1 MALPASLLVRN
12 GSRRRLLASS
22 THKPGTTLPRAQIE
36 GPVSGVF
43 LRFLAV
49 GADVA
54 TLWVAQ
60 SNRGDGSIW
69 PAASDAGSLGLD
81 RPITLVDRTCDL
93 GIKRPLLYQLS
104 YRPARPVQTGL
115 AAILARPPPSTS
127 GLGRHPFKVV
137 ARVRIPLGALIHR
150 GRSGRFAAVMIFFGF
165 TFRFVAAVAGRVA
178 AAPCGNCLPWGITKV
193 GQTERPWRC
202 SNSTRARSSDP
213 FFTWISRRK
222 CARCTQS
229 ECGTTVGD
237 CAGANDCPIGLHGCC
252 LVRSR
257 WCCWRSVSLT
267 SSPGAVEARRQRGH
281 DALLRAIHPEQ
292 GGQAGAQEART
303 DRARHRLVRR
313 PSSGPR
319 EVGRRPVE
327 QLACR
332 RRRSRRDLCRGQ
344 FARIGFILVR
354 SRAATNR
361 ATRTPMRFIQADS

>member
-165 TFRFVAAVAGRVA
+165 TFRFVAAV
-178 AAPCGNCLPWGITKV
+178 
-193 GQTERPWRC
+193 
-202 SNSTRARSSDP
+202 
-213 FFTWISRRK
+213 
-222 CARCTQS
+222 
-229 ECGTTVGD
+229 
-237 CAGANDCPIGLHGCC
+237 
-252 LVRSR
+252 
-257 WCCWRSVSLT
+257 
-267 SSPGAVEARRQRGH
+267 PGARRGRALRQLFALGH
-281 DALLRAIHPEQ
+281 YKS
-292 GGQAGAQEART
+292 GA
-303 DRARHRLVRR
+303 
-313 PSSGPR
+313 
-319 EVGRRPVE
+319 
-327 QLACR
+327 
-332 RRRSRRDLCRGQ
+332 
-344 FARIGFILVR
+344 
-354 SRAATNR
+354 NR
-361 ATRTPMRFIQADS
+361 ATLALF